1 MRDAILYE
9 YRLIDE
15 GSSDTGTVFDMDPE
29 DPEDSE
35 GGPGKKWEKVEVGRV
50 TFHAF
55 GVNYDESNGNIGMY
69 SSAIIEMPD
78 GMLENVPVELIQ
90 LVPDGVTY
98 Q

>member
-9 YRLIDE
+9 YRLIEE
-15 GSSDTGTVFDMDPE
+15 GTADTSTVFDIEQEESDDSE
-29 DPEDSE
+29 EDST
-35 GGPGKKWEKVEVGRV
+35 KKWEKVEVCRV
-50 TFHAF
+50 KFHAF
-55 GVNYDESNGNIGMY
+55 GVNYEEFNSNIGIY

-90 LVPDGVTY
+90 LVPDGVTL